1 MPEQTS
7 QKPENTTLTIQNG
20 LEVELLNYGA
30 ALKSIRVPV
39 GDKFVDVLLS
49 YPADEEYL
57 RDKAYPGATVGRYA
71 GRIDSGV
78 AQLRGRS
85 IQLVCNE
92 QNTGH
97 CLHGGSAGLC
107 LEFQGVPNAPNMD
120 GFRSTLLKPGQIYR
134 RQITLEFDCL
144 PGTK

>member
-39 GDKFVDVLLS
+39 G
-49 YPADEEYL
+49 
-57 RDKAYPGATVGRYA
+57 RYA

-97 CLHGGSAGLC
+97 CLHGVSAGLC
-107 LEFQGVPNAPNMD
+107 LEFQDVPNAPDMD